1 MPRIAQ
7 PDSRRL
13 VAGFRVS
20 TQEYQQL
27 QATAENKGLTVS
39 ALLRLAVL
47 GRAESGNKQQA

>member
-27 QATAENKGLTVS
+27 QAIAENQGLTLS

-47 GRAESGNKQQA
+47 GRAEGGNKQNA